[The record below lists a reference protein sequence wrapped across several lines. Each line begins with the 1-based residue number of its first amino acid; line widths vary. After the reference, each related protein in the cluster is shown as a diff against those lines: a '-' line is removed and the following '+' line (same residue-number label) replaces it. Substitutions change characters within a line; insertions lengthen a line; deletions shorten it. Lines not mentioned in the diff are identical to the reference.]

1 MPPQKGEV
9 WLVDLGMTEKVRP
22 ALVLSGPCGPNDRV
36 LITVIPH
43 TTQLRGSHFEVAVDR
58 PFLKPGAFLAQNP
71 ATLSSKRAEKYLGKL
86 TAAQVLLIE
95 SRLLEWLQIN
105 PSAHAPPA

>member
-1 MPPQKGEV
+1 MPPQRGEV

-22 ALVLSGPCGPNDRV
+22 AVVLSGPCGPNDRA

-43 TTQLRGSHFEVAVDR
+43 TTQLRGSRFEVAIDL
-58 PFLKPGAFLAQNP
+58 PFLRPGAFLAQNP

-95 SRLLEWLQIN
+95 SRLLEWLRID
-105 PSAHAPPA
+105 PSAHARQG